1 MKDLIAY
8 IFLDEFESIAGVR
21 RSNSGEGS
29 DVMNRVVN
37 QLLSSM
43 DGVDSMEG
51 VIPSVR
57 LGGRIL
63 FRLEDVNQR
72 LTELVRGKG
81 NF

>member
-1 MKDLIAY
+1 MPEKQ
-8 IFLDEFESIAGVR
+8 AGVKDKER
-21 RSNSGEGS
+21 AEIMRNPPLIMSAGEVAVYLGIS
-29 DVMNRVVN
+29 ERK
-37 QLLSSM
+37 LRK
-43 DGVDSMEG
+43 DSMEG

-72 LTELVRGKG
+72 LTELIRGKG

>member
-1 MKDLIAY
+1 MPEKQ
-8 IFLDEFESIAGVR
+8 AGVKDKDRAEIR
-21 RSNSGEGS
+21 RNPPLIMSAGEVAVYLGIS
-29 DVMNRVVN
+29 ERKLR
-37 QLLSSM
+37 Q
-43 DGVDSMEG
+43 DSMEG